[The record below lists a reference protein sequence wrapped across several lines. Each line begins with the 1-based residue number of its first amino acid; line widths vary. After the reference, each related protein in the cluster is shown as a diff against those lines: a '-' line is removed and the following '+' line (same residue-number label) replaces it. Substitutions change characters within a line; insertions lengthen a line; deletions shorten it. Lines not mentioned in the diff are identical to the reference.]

1 LAKLGVENKNQSDSG
16 QEIQENMNS
25 GPERNKLLSRFLVLA
40 AEQNV
45 EDLRLKWLEAT
56 APPVTPPPE
65 AAKPKLSAEDWERI
79 KNGHE
84 KTKMNLKALKERTV
98 PNYWQTSEGKTFLS
112 SGNTNCATEA
122 QKTLPKLESVSGK
135 DSKLGQVDAMN
146 QSEDIAEEIVT
157 TAIQTGHSLVNLSNG
172 PDSFDTSKVSS
183 NDISHDVRSIISSR
197 GGGRVPAYPHHR
209 LQFNPEIANFGILEE
224 DQSYRMKI
232 ELKNTGM
239 FTVRFKMTPLDG
251 IKFKYKMGPIPAGMS
266 TMVELEM
273 MATGGV
279 LREDGLFDLVHTLV
293 MTNQNRETTQLA
305 ILARIIPKSEIE
317 KRKMLKKPTVQLSKN
332 VKKLKHNS

>member
-1 LAKLGVENKNQSDSG
+1 MIIL
-16 QEIQENMNS
+16 
-25 GPERNKLLSRFLVLA
+25 
-40 AEQNV
+40 
-45 EDLRLKWLEAT
+45 
-56 APPVTPPPE
+56 
-65 AAKPKLSAEDWERI
+65 
-79 KNGHE
+79 
-84 KTKMNLKALKERTV
+84 V

-172 PDSFDTSKVSS
+172 PDSFNNSKVSS

-224 DQSYRMKI
+224 DQTYRSGFI
-232 ELKNTGM
+232 S
-239 FTVRFKMTPLDG
+239 
-251 IKFKYKMGPIPAGMS
+251 I
-266 TMVELEM
+266 
-273 MATGGV
+273 
-279 LREDGLFDLVHTLV
+279 
-293 MTNQNRETTQLA
+293 
-305 ILARIIPKSEIE
+305 
-317 KRKMLKKPTVQLSKN
+317 
-332 VKKLKHNS
+332 

>member
-1 LAKLGVENKNQSDSG
+1 MIIL
-16 QEIQENMNS
+16 
-25 GPERNKLLSRFLVLA
+25 
-40 AEQNV
+40 
-45 EDLRLKWLEAT
+45 
-56 APPVTPPPE
+56 
-65 AAKPKLSAEDWERI
+65 
-79 KNGHE
+79 
-84 KTKMNLKALKERTV
+84 V

-224 DQSYRMKI
+224 DQSYRSGFCTIKLMSFQR
-232 ELKNTGM
+232 KNAN
-239 FTVRFKMTPLDG
+239 
-251 IKFKYKMGPIPAGMS
+251 PI
-266 TMVELEM
+266 
-273 MATGGV
+273 
-279 LREDGLFDLVHTLV
+279 
-293 MTNQNRETTQLA
+293 
-305 ILARIIPKSEIE
+305 SE
-317 KRKMLKKPTVQLSKN
+317 
-332 VKKLKHNS
+332 